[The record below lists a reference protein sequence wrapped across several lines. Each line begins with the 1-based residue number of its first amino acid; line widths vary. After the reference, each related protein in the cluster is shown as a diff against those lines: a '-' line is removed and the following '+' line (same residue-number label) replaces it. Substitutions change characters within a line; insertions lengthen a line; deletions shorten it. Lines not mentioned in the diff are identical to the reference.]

1 MAKGVKGIDVLGA
14 AQDAD
19 GKATLTRFVSMLS
32 KLGQRNREAGADSGH
47 HGSFDDD
54 GCSDNDNDNDN
65 EQNCATLDESFRI
78 ECWIPRR

>member
-1 MAKGVKGIDVLGA
+1 MAKGAKGTDVLGA

-32 KLGQRNREAGADSGH
+32 KLGQRNREVGAMLGLVAGSMRTTV
-47 HGSFDDD
+47 
-54 GCSDNDNDNDN
+54 
-65 EQNCATLDESFRI
+65 ATTTTIGPRIDEVLVT